1 MTRTIIFLLALS
13 YSGSATADHG
23 CKWWRSSGV
32 NVLSNL
38 NNPGNAGYVRQRLVE
53 LGVNQGIAGSVV
65 DQSASSIVPRAKRAA
80 AQYCQGRKNA
90 PSNQGLGAVFGTG
103 PMDYNACM
111 AEYELGDVKEAIL
124 NAFSQCESNPGLRS
138 IGH

>member
-1 MTRTIIFLLALS
+1 M
-13 YSGSATADHG
+13 
-23 CKWWRSSGV
+23 

-38 NNPGNAGYVRQRLVE
+38 NNLGNAGYVRQRLVE
-53 LGVNQGIAGSVV
+53 LGINQGIAGSVV
-65 DQSASSIVPRAKRAA
+65 DQTSSSIVPRAKRTA

-111 AEYELGDVKEAIL
+111 AEYELGHVREAIL
-124 NAFSQCESNPGLRS
+124 NALNQCESNSGLRT

>member
-1 MTRTIIFLLALS
+1 MTRAIIFLLALS

-38 NNPGNAGYVRQRLVE
+38 NNLGNAGYVRQRLVE
-53 LGVNQGIAGSVV
+53 LGINQGIAGSVV
-65 DQSASSIVPRAKRAA
+65 DQTSSSIVPRAKRTA

-103 PMDYNACM
+103 PMNYNTCI
-111 AEYELGDVKEAIL
+111 AEYELGYVRKVIL
-124 NAFSQCESNPGLRS
+124 GSLKTCERTVLNST
-138 IGH
+138 GH

>member
-1 MTRTIIFLLALS
+1 MHRVIIFLLALS
-13 YSGSATADHG
+13 YSSSATADHG

-32 NVLSNL
+32 NVLSQL
-38 NNPGNAGYVRQRLVE
+38 NSPGNAGYVRQRLVE
-53 LGVNQGIAGSVV
+53 LGIKQGFAGAVV
-65 DQSASSIVPRAKRAA
+65 DWASSSIVPQAKGNA

-103 PMDYNACM
+103 PMNYNTCI
-111 AEYELGDVKEAIL
+111 AEYELQYVRDAIL
-124 NAFSQCESNPGLRS
+124 KSLRQCEGHNALSN

>member
-1 MTRTIIFLLALS
+1 MIRLIFFLLALS
-13 YSGSATADHG
+13 FASSATADHG

-32 NVLSNL
+32 QILSQL
-38 NNPGNAGYVRQRLVE
+38 NSPGNAGYVRQRLVE
-53 LGVNQGIAGSVV
+53 LGIKQGLAGTVV
-65 DQSASSIVPRAKRAA
+65 DHTSSSIVPRAKGNA

-111 AEYELGDVKEAIL
+111 AEYELQYVREAISDAL
-124 NAFSQCESNPGLRS
+124 RQCESNPGLNNA
-138 IGH
+138 GH